1 MSILQELLT
10 LAHDLGDSG
19 RGWAIL
25 GEGNVSARLDDET
38 FLVKASGSQMATL
51 RPEQLVEVEFVSLTA
66 AVKGTDVMD
75 DVATK
80 QSLIDSCRHAAAP
93 MPSVETLFHADLL
106 SLPGVA
112 FIGHTHVTSINGLLC
127 SENGWSLMQAGGR
140 LFPDEIVVCGV
151 APCCVAYTDPGL
163 PLARAI
169 HSQVAAFQ
177 DRHDDIPKTVYL
189 QNHGFIAIGKS
200 AREVLSITQ
209 MADKAAKILL
219 GAIATGTPRFLSD
232 ADVAR
237 IATRPD
243 EHLRQRQL
251 GLKT

>member
-1 MSILQELLT
+1 MDTLDELLT
-10 LAHDLGDSG
+10 LAHDLGDPG

-25 GEGNVSARLDDET
+25 GEGNVSARLDDDT

-51 RPEQLVEVEFVSLTA
+51 RQEQLVEVAFDTLTSAVS
-66 AVKGTDVMD
+66 GSDVLD
-75 DVATK
+75 DASTK
-80 QSLIDSCRHAAAP
+80 QLLMDSCLQQGAP

-127 SENGWSLMQAGGR
+127 SENGWSLIQKGGR

-151 APCCVAYTDPGL
+151 APCCVPYTDPGL

-169 HSQVAAFQ
+169 HSHVAAYR
-177 DRHDDIPKTVYL
+177 DRYGEVPKTIYL
-189 QNHGFIAIGKS
+189 QNHGFIALGKS
-200 AREVLSITQ
+200 AREVLSITM
-209 MADKAAKILL
+209 MADKAAQILL
-219 GAIATGTPRFLSD
+219 AAIAAGTPRFLSD

-237 IATRPD
+237 IANRPD

-251 GLKT
+251 GLS